1 MANKYNCKLTPEL
14 SAKLCEAIAK
24 GHSIL
29 GACGYA
35 GIHETTYYNWIHR
48 GEKAKS
54 GKYKEFYCDVE
65 IAKAKATETVESV
78 IIDSIPDNP
87 KDAKWWLTKRRPE
100 TYGDRQY
107 NETTIDATVESDI
120 TINLLDRVKEK
131 RQELDDLTKD

>member
-14 SAKLCEAIAK
+14 SKRFCEALAK

-48 GEKAKS
+48 GEKARS

-65 IAKAKATETVESV
+65 IAKAKATEIVESV
-78 IIDSIPDNP
+78 IIDNIPDNP
-87 KDAKWWLTKRRPE
+87 KDAKWWLTKRRPD
-100 TYGDRQY
+100 TYGDRTFT
-107 NETTIDATVESDI
+107 EAKVEAD
-120 TINLLDRVKEK
+120 VKT
-131 RQELDDLTKD
+131 ELLTKLERPLPELEDDDECT